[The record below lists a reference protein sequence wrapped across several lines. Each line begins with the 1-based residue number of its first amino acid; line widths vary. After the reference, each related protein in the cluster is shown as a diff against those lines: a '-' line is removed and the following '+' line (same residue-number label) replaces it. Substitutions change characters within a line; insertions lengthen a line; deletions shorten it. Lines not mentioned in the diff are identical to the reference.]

1 MTNGQTSS
9 IHKSVSLRQYKKEK
23 IQMLQRDFCIKL
35 SEEDIAHA
43 NTLTTEVQLDKWALG
58 ILNREWG

>member
-58 ILNREWG
+58 ILNREWC

>member
-58 ILNREWG
+58 IINREWG